1 MSSNRPLG
9 RMLVSKAG
17 NKTVDIDISKVSL
30 GSFYTTKS
38 GWLTAEVSAFL
49 EMALTKSGG
58 HLLDPFAGDGHL
70 LETIKADPILG
81 EKVVQAT
88 GFDIHGSI
96 WPINDSL
103 IEIPNPEHAVIVTN
117 PPYLANH
124 SAKRKGVDQLVAKY
138 FASSTQKNLY
148 RIALENALAS
158 ADYVVAI
165 IPETFLLS
173 TFPKYRLVIA
183 VVIQDQL
190 FGDTD
195 APALVACFGKN
206 ESANAH
212 IFTGNQSIGTLAKI
226 LALRESTAPKQKV
239 VFNDA
244 KGRIG
249 LRAVDGSDGQSPI
262 AFMPA
267 AEFDYSSRKV
277 MVSSRLMTYLDL
289 PDLSD
294 EEIDSVIVRA
304 NKSLI
309 KIRKDSGDLV
319 LAPFKGNDRNGKRRR
334 RLDYALARRILNGAC
349 HGILNVKL
357 AS

>member
-17 NKTVDIDISKVSL
+17 NKTVDIDIRKVSL

-49 EMALTKSGG
+49 ENALAKSGG

-81 EKVVQAT
+81 EKVIQAT
-88 GFDIHGSI
+88 GFDIQGSI
-96 WPINDSL
+96 WPTNDSL
-103 IEIPNPEHAVIVTN
+103 VQIPNPTRAVIVTN

-138 FASSTQKNLY
+138 FANSTQKNLY
-148 RIALENALAS
+148 RIALEKSLAC

-173 TFPKYRLVIA
+173 TFPKHRLELA
-183 VVIQDQL
+183 VVIQNQL

-195 APALVACFGKN
+195 APALVACFTKEGC
-206 ESANAH
+206 ADAH
-212 IFTGNQSIGTLAKI
+212 VFTGNQSIGTLSKI
-226 LALRESTAPKQKV
+226 LALRDSIAPKQTI
-239 VFNDA
+239 VFNDP

-249 LRAVDGSDGQSPI
+249 LRAVDGSDGESLI
-262 AFMPA
+262 TFMPA
-267 AEFDYSSRKV
+267 SEFDYSSRKV
-277 MVSSRLMTYLDL
+277 LVSSRLMTYLDM

-294 EEIDSVIVRA
+294 GEIASIIIRA
-304 NKSLI
+304 NSAL
-309 KIRKDSGDLV
+309 KIIRRDSGDLL

-334 RLDYALARRILNGAC
+334 RLDYALARRILNSC
-349 HGILNVKL
+349 F
-357 AS
+357 